1 MANEDKRIIELPAS
15 ESILNDDWIGKD
27 SASEGTTKIQLSFL
41 KQLFGGNNFAGE
53 WAANTAYSKDSYVT
67 HDGKLYHNIDGASIT
82 QSTWNASA
90 WEEITV
96 SGELK
101 KMAENFA
108 STFNSNTSYH
118 VGQFVVHNNT
128 FYRCNTPHTGAWNW
142 EHFSLT
148 NVSDIVETIM
158 RDFAP
163 LFSTSTDYA
172 VGDYVTYNLHLYV
185 CTTAHPAGTWV
196 NSHFTAV
203 TTTGLINDVVIQLN
217 NAIASEASARSN
229 ADSNLQSNI
238 DNLSNETIHIDSDG
252 KFFVYVEE

>member
-15 ESILNDDWIGKD
+15 ESILNDDWIAKD
-27 SASEGTTKIQLSFL
+27 SASQDTTRLQLSFL
-41 KQLFGGNNFAGE
+41 KQLCGGNNFAGE
-53 WAANTAYSKDSYVT
+53 WIAGHSYQFESYVT
-67 HDGKLYHNIDGASIT
+67 HEGKLYHNISGASIT
-82 QSTWNASA
+82 QSTWSASA
-90 WEEITV
+90 WEEITF

-101 KMAENFA
+101 KMAANFA
-108 STFNSNTSYH
+108 MTFNSSTSYH

-172 VGDYVTYNLHLYV
+172 VGDYVTYNTRLYK
-185 CTTAHPAGTWV
+185 CTTAHSAGAW
-196 NSHFTAV
+196 NNADFTLTDV
-203 TTTGLINDVVIQLN
+203 TTEIKD
-217 NAIASEASARSN
+217 AKE
-229 ADSNLQSNI
+229 D
-238 DNLSNETIHIDSDG
+238 LSNETIHIDDDG
-252 KFFVYVEE
+252 MFYVYVDSEE